1 MEIWHKYVV
10 TTVKNH
16 ENTQKPHLF
25 DIIPEIN
32 HKLLKFLKVELFLYM
47 YSGNCVQDANILRTL
62 AP

>member
-1 MEIWHKYVV
+1 MV

-32 HKLLKFLKVELFLYM
+32 HKLLTFLKVELFLYM
-47 YSGNCVQDANILRTL
+47 YSENCVQDANILRTL